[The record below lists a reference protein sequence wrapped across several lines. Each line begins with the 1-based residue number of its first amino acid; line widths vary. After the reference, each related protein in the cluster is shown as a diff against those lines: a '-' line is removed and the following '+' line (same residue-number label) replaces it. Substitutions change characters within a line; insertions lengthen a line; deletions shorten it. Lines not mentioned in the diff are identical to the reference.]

1 MNETKVTA
9 KLKNLDI
16 APRKMRR
23 ATRLLTGLQ
32 AENALAELGMNRTRG
47 AHPLPKLIQSA
58 IANAKER
65 KLDPNKLIVGS
76 IRVDEGKALKR
87 LLPQGRGR
95 ANLIRK
101 RFSHITVELVE
112 SEKAKPKGFLM
123 PKKVKKVKEL
133 HGSRRPAPRPTEER
147 AVPKE
152 QKGFMQ
158 RGFPPKAV

>member
-47 AHPLPKLIQSA
+47 ATPLTKLIQSA

-112 SEKAKPKGFLM
+112 SEKAKPKGFL
-123 PKKVKKVKEL
+123 
-133 HGSRRPAPRPTEER
+133 
-147 AVPKE
+147 
-152 QKGFMQ
+152 
-158 RGFPPKAV
+158 

>member
-1 MNETKVTA
+1 MATQTA
-9 KLKNLDI
+9 KLRFLRM
-16 APRKMRR
+16 APRKVRLVASVLRGMSVNDAEAQLMLQPRR
-23 ATRLLTGLQ
+23 AAKPLL
-32 AENALAELGMNRTRG
+32 
-47 AHPLPKLIQSA
+47 KLLRSA

-158 RGFPPKAV
+158 RVFRRKAV